1 MPETAVRSR
10 GRRGTSF
17 TLLTPA
23 NHYASRLPSLKGVR
37 FIKLVTPR
45 LTPALF
51 GEYLLDVP
59 ARGARCPLGPQYEH
73 FLYGL
78 GGDACVVSGGEAMHL
93 GDGGFAYVPAGMR
106 YEFEATG
113 AAQVLWLKRVYQ
125 RWAGLGLPDPR
136 GGHIKTID
144 PSSTPVAGLTRREL
158 LDTGEPA
165 FDFNMSL
172 MCFEAGVGLP
182 QIEIHDEEHG
192 LYVTDGGGDYHLD
205 GEQHQVQEGDFIY
218 MAPYCPQGF
227 EAGPDGASYLLYKD
241 VYRDGF

>member
-23 NHYASRLPSLKGVR
+23 NPAQARLPSLKGVR

-78 GGDACVVSGGEAMHL
+78 RGDDCVVFGGAGTPL
-93 GDGGFAYVPAGMR
+93 RDRGFAYVPAGMR

-144 PSSTPVAGLTRREL
+144 PSSTPVAGLPRREL
-158 LDTGEPA
+158 LD
-165 FDFNMSL
+165 
-172 MCFEAGVGLP
+172 
-182 QIEIHDEEHG
+182 
-192 LYVTDGGGDYHLD
+192 
-205 GEQHQVQEGDFIY
+205 
-218 MAPYCPQGF
+218 
-227 EAGPDGASYLLYKD
+227 
-241 VYRDGF
+241 